1 MTSSAGKS
9 GLISLGL
16 PPMCLTAS
24 RMVAR
29 STTAGTPVKSC
40 SKTRAGMKAISFCAT
55 PGVHVASARMSS
67 ARTKRPSSQRKR
79 FSSRMRRENGSF
91 SRLVICCF
99 SSASRRWISKLCA
112 PTLSVSRVPKEFAV
126 DRGIPAVLSLP
137 QAALY
142 DNRNRFRASGSYTG
156 TSMNIVLISTYEL
169 GRQPFGLAS
178 PAAWLR
184 KRGHYVVCLDLTRQ
198 SLDESAIYAADLI
211 ALYLPMHTATRLAAQ
226 LIPGLRERNP
236 RATLCCYGL
245 YAPMNAEYLRSLGVS
260 TILGGEFEEGLV
272 HLAERIALGER
283 SSVGPQEEPMH
294 SIQRLAFEVPD
305 RTGMPA
311 LEKYAHLIMPG
322 KGYRIVG
329 STEASRGCKHLCRHC
344 PIVPVYK
351 GVFRIVGRDV
361 VLEDIRRQVA
371 AGAQHISFGD
381 PDFFNGIRHA
391 MELVEAFHSEF
402 PALTY
407 DVTIKIEHLRKY
419 EEHLPTLRDTGC
431 LFVISAV
438 ESVDDAVLDF
448 LDKGHTRED
457 FLHVVRNFRV
467 LGMTLHPTFVP
478 FSPWTTMDSYIALL
492 EVIQAEGLAE
502 NVAPIQLGF
511 RLLIPEG
518 SRLLEL
524 EEVRRLVG
532 TFNPQSL
539 AYPWK
544 NSDPRMD
551 AFTETVQ
558 EIAAAAE
565 RQKESRSATF
575 ERIWSLAHA
584 AAGFSAPK
592 INPPARFQAG
602 VPFLSE
608 PWFCCAE
615 PTRDQLVSVGAH
627 KPLVKN
633 AVASA
638 DGFV

>member
-1 MTSSAGKS
+1 
-9 GLISLGL
+9 
-16 PPMCLTAS
+16 
-24 RMVAR
+24 
-29 STTAGTPVKSC
+29 
-40 SKTRAGMKAISFCAT
+40 
-55 PGVHVASARMSS
+55 
-67 ARTKRPSSQRKR
+67 
-79 FSSRMRRENGSF
+79 
-91 SRLVICCF
+91 
-99 SSASRRWISKLCA
+99 
-112 PTLSVSRVPKEFAV
+112 
-126 DRGIPAVLSLP
+126 
-137 QAALY
+137 
-142 DNRNRFRASGSYTG
+142 
-156 TSMNIVLISTYEL
+156 MNIVLISTYEL

-184 KRGHYVVCLDLTRQ
+184 KRGHCVVCLDLTRQ
-198 SLDESAIYAADLI
+198 SLDEAAIRTAGLI

-236 RATLCCYGL
+236 RAALCCYGL

-260 TILGGEFEEGLV
+260 TVLGGEFEEGLV
-272 HLAERIALGER
+272 HLAERIASAEQV
-283 SSVGPQEEPMH
+283 SAQPQEEPIVSMN
-294 SIQRLAFEVPD
+294 RLAFEVPD

-351 GVFRIVGRDV
+351 GVFRIVSRDV

-391 MELVEAFHSEF
+391 MELVEAFHREF
-402 PALTY
+402 PGVTY
-407 DVTIKIEHLRKY
+407 DATIKIEHLRKHESY
-419 EEHLPTLRDTGC
+419 LPKLKETGC

-438 ESVDDAVLDF
+438 ESVDDTFLKI

-457 FLHVVRNFRV
+457 FLRIVRNFRE

-478 FSPWTTMDSYIALL
+478 FSPWTTMDSYLDLL

-502 NVAPIQLGF
+502 NVAPIQLGI

-532 TFNPQSL
+532 TFDPQSL
-539 AYPWK
+539 VYPWK
-544 NSDPRMD
+544 HANPRLD
-551 AFTETVQ
+551 ELSETVQ
-558 EIAAAAE
+558 ALAAE
-565 RQKESRSATF
+565 GDRKKESRSAVF
-575 ERIWSLAHA
+575 QRIWKASHEVAGVDVPGLRDTQASSA
-584 AAGFSAPK
+584 A
-592 INPPARFQAG
+592 

-608 PWFCCAE
+608 PWYCCAE
-615 PTRDQLVSVGAH
+615 PTRDQLVSIGGA
-627 KPLVKN
+627 KRKLEETV
-633 AVASA
+633 VAA